1 MGIFTSVQSFNR
13 GEVAPEFADR
23 SDVEF
28 YQSAVR
34 KLDNWFPIPAG
45 GVTTRPQFDVA
56 KVVSTLTGGGFTVA
70 PATAVLLVQEVKGG
84 TLWMVAAWTY
94 NAGSPQLYKIR
105 ARYGLLARTNG
116 VWAAASESVAVDLSV
131 ATAAATLFGSAV
143 VNGAGLTSLAKQ
155 VTSTAVGPAVFIASK
170 WFPVQRLFIGSGSAS
185 LAAVTFYEELIG
197 TVEVASG
204 AATLTGSNTI
214 FSDQLAPA
222 DVILIDGTSA
232 TIDTV
237 TNDTGATLTANWSG
251 LSLAGLRVTKVKA
264 DPFGSGQYPA
274 LVTFHKNRLMLFA
287 TEGRPTGFWASK
299 PNDPFTIVPGN
310 VYDDAPIEVDL
321 FADGVDEFKWVTS
334 LSQVYL
340 GTSQGEYTIS
350 VASDGPLTPSNFSF
364 YRVGVVGGESVPPV
378 PLDGAVVHVARASAQ
393 IMASQFDFARQGFTS
408 NDLSLL
414 APHLLTGEV
423 QSMAYRPP
431 RRNDPAG
438 RFFFVL
444 SDGTIRVF
452 SYNEAQGIQ
461 AWGRVTLADG
471 DEQTPLCVSTTSDAV
486 FVLLERDGA
495 LVITALDEL
504 RDQIWEM
511 DYAETVSPTAPGSN
525 TYNLAALPMLTNRKV
540 AAYSAADGFLGIFDA
555 TTTLDLTGLGL
566 ALTDVIVGVPYVA
579 EADMLPAV
587 IEQQGTGTSLNR
599 LKRLIRTLVSVLDT
613 YQLNLN
619 ELPLFGDVAP
629 TDDGD
634 VRPSSGVFEQRQLG
648 WVKQERSTMSTSG
661 VYRATVLSYTREL
674 SQ

>member
-1 MGIFTSVQSFNR
+1 MGIYTSVQSFNR

-23 SDVEF
+23 TDVEF
-28 YQSAVR
+28 YQSAVL
-34 KLDNWFPIPAG
+34 KLDNFFPIPAG
-45 GVTTRPQFDVA
+45 GITTRPQFDVT

-70 PATAVLLVQEVKGG
+70 PATAALLVQEVKGG
-84 TLWMVAAWTY
+84 ILWMVAAWAYDTS
-94 NAGSPQLYKIR
+94 SPQLYKIR
-105 ARYGLLARTNG
+105 ARYGLLARTDG
-116 VWAAASESVAVDLSV
+116 VWAATSESSAVDLS
-131 ATAAATLFGSAV
+131 TADTDANLFGTTV
-143 VNGAGLTSLAKQ
+143 TNGAGLTSLAKQ
-155 VTSTAVGPAVFIASK
+155 ITSTAVGPAVFIASK
-170 WFPVQRLFIGSGSAS
+170 WFPVQRLFINAGAAS
-185 LAAVTFYEELIG
+185 LQAVTFYEELIG
-197 TVEVASG
+197 TVRVESG
-204 AATLTGSNTI
+204 SAAVTGTDTI
-214 FSDQLAPA
+214 FQDQIAPA
-222 DVILIDGTSA
+222 DVLVIEGTSV
-232 TIDTV
+232 TVNTVGSDTAF
-237 TNDTGATLTANWSG
+237 TMTANWSG
-251 LSLAGLRVTKVKA
+251 LSLDGLRVLKA
-264 DPFGSGQYPA
+264 KTDPFGTGEYPA

-299 PNDPFTIVPGN
+299 PNDPFTIIPGN
-310 VYDDAPIEVDL
+310 VYDDAPIDVDL

-340 GTSQGEYTIS
+340 GTSQGEYTIQ
-350 VASDGPLTPSNFSF
+350 VAGDGPVTPTNFSF

-393 IMASQFDFARQGFTS
+393 IMASQFDFSRQGFTS

-423 QSMAYRPP
+423 QSMAYRSP

-444 SDGTIRVF
+444 NDGSVRVF
-452 SYNEAQGIQ
+452 SYNEQQGIQ
-461 AWGRVTLADG
+461 AWGRATLADS
-471 DEQTPLCVSTTSDAV
+471 DEQTPLCVATTSDAV
-486 FVLLERDGA
+486 FMLLERDGA
-495 LVITALDEL
+495 LVITALNEL
-504 RDQIWEM
+504 RDEIWEL
-511 DYAETVSPTAPGSN
+511 DYAATVSPTAPGSN
-525 TYNLAALPMLTNRKV
+525 TYDLSALPMLVNRKV

-555 TTTLDLTGLGL
+555 TTSLDLTAVDLV
-566 ALTDVIVGVPYVA
+566 LTDVVVGVPYVA
-579 EADMLPAV
+579 EATMLPAV
-587 IEQQGTGTSLNR
+587 IEERGTGQSLNR

-629 TDDGD
+629 TDSGN

>member
-1 MGIFTSVQSFNR
+1 MGIYTSVQSFNR

-23 SDVEF
+23 TDVEF
-28 YQSAVR
+28 YQSAVL
-34 KLDNWFPIPAG
+34 KLDNFFPIPAG
-45 GVTTRPQFDVA
+45 GVTTRPQFDVT

-70 PATAVLLVQEVKGG
+70 PATAALLVQEVKGG
-84 TLWMVAAWTY
+84 ILWMVAAWTY
-94 NAGSPQLYKIR
+94 DTSGPQLYKVR
-105 ARYGLLARTNG
+105 ARYGKLERTG
-116 VWAAASESVAVDLSV
+116 GAWSATSEAAAVDLS
-131 ATAAATLFGSAV
+131 TADTDTNLFGV
-143 VNGAGLTSLAKQ
+143 TVTNGAGLVPLAKQ
-155 VTSTAVGPAVFIASK
+155 ITATAVGPAVFIASK
-170 WFPVQRLFIGSGSAS
+170 WFPVQRLFINAGAAS
-185 LAAVTFYEELIG
+185 LQAVTFYEELIG
-197 TVEVASG
+197 TVEVANG
-204 AATLTGSNTI
+204 ATTLTGADTI
-214 FSDQLAPA
+214 FTDQLAPA

-232 TIDTV
+232 TISTV
-237 TNDTGATLTANWSG
+237 TDDATATLDGNWSG
-251 LSLAGLRVTKVKA
+251 LSLAGLRVTKVKTN
-264 DPFGSGQYPA
+264 PFGTGEYPA

-299 PNDPFTIVPGN
+299 PNDPFTIIPGN
-310 VYDDAPIEVDL
+310 VYDDAPIDVDL

-340 GTSQGEYTIS
+340 GTSQGEYTIQ
-350 VASDGPLTPSNFSF
+350 VAGDGPVTPTNFSF

-423 QSMAYRPP
+423 QSMAYRSP

-444 SDGTIRVF
+444 NDGSVRVF
-452 SYNEAQGIQ
+452 SYNEQQGIQ
-461 AWGRVTLADG
+461 AWGRATLADS
-471 DEQTPLCVSTTSDAV
+471 DEQTPLCVATTSDAV
-486 FVLLERDGA
+486 FMLLERGGA
-495 LVITALDEL
+495 LVITALDEQ
-504 RDQIWEM
+504 RDQIWEL

-525 TYNLAALPMLTNRKV
+525 TYDISALPMLVNRKV
-540 AAYSAADGFLGIFDA
+540 AAYSAADGFLGVFDA
-555 TTTLDLTGLGL
+555 TTSLDLTGVDLVL
-566 ALTDVIVGVPYVA
+566 ADVVIGVPYVA
-579 EADMLPAV
+579 EATMLPAV
-587 IEQQGTGTSLNR
+587 IEERGTGQSLNR
-599 LKRLIRTLVSVLDT
+599 LKRLVRTLVSVLDT

-619 ELPLFGDVAP
+619 KLPLFGDVAP
-629 TDDGD
+629 TDSGN
-634 VRPSSGVFEQRQLG
+634 VPPSSGVFEQRQLG